1 MESLG
6 RDRQS
11 DRQCQSGA
19 QNCQQHRHPLCRPSN
34 VLAGRLVPASR
45 NATAKWQSGKD
56 IGVQLQRR
64 HGGRYFIRNAAGEIV
79 WV

>member
-1 MESLG
+1 
-6 RDRQS
+6 
-11 DRQCQSGA
+11 
-19 QNCQQHRHPLCRPSN
+19 
-34 VLAGRLVPASR
+34 LVPASR